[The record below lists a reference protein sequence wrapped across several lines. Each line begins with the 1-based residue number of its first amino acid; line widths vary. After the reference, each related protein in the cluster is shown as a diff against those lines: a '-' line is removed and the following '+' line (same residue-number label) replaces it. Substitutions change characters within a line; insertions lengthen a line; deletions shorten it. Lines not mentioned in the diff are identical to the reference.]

1 MDEEETKRASDA
13 VFQQTASAGYENPS
27 TAIQM
32 NRQRG
37 LGNAPTPE
45 GEQMAA
51 AQDNVGEARL
61 INNVIRGGSSFDPRI
76 EAAYQSD
83 PGSFAAVWQNAHSVP
98 GASEAFAQLDS
109 VPSVQPREF
118 DEASAAD
125 LPEPA
130 QAALRDSWDRSL
142 ETVRGEIDKIA
153 SGNGGIAQSDELGQY
168 MEKLYQKIDE
178 SRARPAQ
185 RQQQLNPRDFQV
197 LKQPTFEVL
206 VDDRDWQAAANRRL
220 DSQYGEDPFAF

>member
-13 VFQQTASAGYENPS
+13 VFQQTAGFEEPNQAVTNDQ
-27 TAIQM
+27 ARLQM
-32 NRQRG
+32 NE
-37 LGNAPTPE
+37 PVS
-45 GEQMAA
+45 GEELE
-51 AQDNVGEARL
+51 V
-61 INNVIRGGSSFDPRI
+61 PR
-76 EAAYQSD
+76 EQQF
-83 PGSFAAVWQNAHSVP
+83 GQNDVP

-130 QAALRDSWDRSL
+130 QAALRDSWDRNL

-178 SRARPAQ
+178 SKARPAQ